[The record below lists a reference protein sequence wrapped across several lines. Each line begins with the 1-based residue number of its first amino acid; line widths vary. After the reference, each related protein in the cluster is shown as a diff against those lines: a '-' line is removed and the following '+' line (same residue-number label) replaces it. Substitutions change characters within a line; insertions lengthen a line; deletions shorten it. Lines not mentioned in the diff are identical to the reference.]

1 MYITCKLHA
10 QVVVVLTGDVY
21 LPLLSV
27 QCYAWTE
34 YKFTCVC
41 VTVTLSVNSPTGQ
54 SQTPQQIFTV
64 DSLKD
69 ADLR

>member
-41 VTVTLSVNSPTGQ
+41 VTHRGNKKCVTVTLSVNSPTGQ
-54 SQTPQQIFTV
+54 S
-64 DSLKD
+64 K
-69 ADLR
+69 